1 MNIFCPD
8 MQTKLVIGRDIYRFL
23 PHPVLPDEVNKIV
36 RMNTTTYQLQKEAD
50 KTFWALKVPNPGAV
64 DPSIEQKVA
73 RQSSFGHLPGLLAA
87 NRVCLLKTVFPELI
101 ATHPGLEYAILMP
114 WVSGRTWAGFM
125 DDGDLCSQYSLE
137 QAKELALTMAY
148 VLWSLE
154 TNGLAHTDIAG
165 DNVIILNYK
174 HIELIDLEGLYV
186 QGMPPVVQPSKG
198 WAGYQHP
205 RLDGQGQS
213 YILGDRFAGAILLV
227 EMLTW
232 WNPLIRALTDGE
244 SLFQFKHPGAR
255 EEMTQRLR
263 AVRQTLRGM
272 YPGLHE
278 LFEQAWYSSNLARCP
293 DFRSWVMCL
302 LRLRWNS

>member
-1 MNIFCPD
+1 
-8 MQTKLVIGRDIYRFL
+8 MQTKLAIKRDSYCFL
-23 PHPVLPDEVNKIV
+23 PHPIIPGEVNKIV

-50 KTFWALKVPNPGAV
+50 KTLWALKVPNPGAV
-64 DPSIEQKVA
+64 DPSLEQKVST
-73 RQSSFGHLPGLLAA
+73 QGSFGHLPGLLAA
-87 NRVCLLKTVFPELI
+87 NRVCLLKTAFPELI
-101 ATHPGLEYAILMP
+101 AIHPALEYAILMP
-114 WVSGRTWAGFM
+114 WLSGRTWAGFM
-125 DDGDLCSQYSLE
+125 DDGDLCSQYSIE

-174 HIELIDLEGLYV
+174 HVELIDLESLYMK
-186 QGMPPVVQPSKG
+186 GMPPVAQPSKG
-198 WAGYQHP
+198 WYGYQHP
-205 RLDGQGQS
+205 RLDVQGQS
-213 YILGDRFAGAILLV
+213 NLQGDRFAGAILLV

-232 WNPLIRALTDGE
+232 WNPLIRAVTDGE
-244 SLFQFKHPGAR
+244 SLFQFKHSGAR

-272 YPGLHE
+272 YLGLYE
-278 LFEQAWYSSNLARCP
+278 LFEQAWYSPNLAHCP

-302 LRLRWNS
+302 LQLRWDG

>member
-1 MNIFCPD
+1 MNTFCPD
-8 MQTKLVIGRDIYRFL
+8 IQTKLIIKRDTYRFL

-36 RMNTTTYQLQKEAD
+36 RINTTTYQLQKEAD
-50 KTFWALKVPNPGAV
+50 KTLWALKVPNPGAV
-64 DPSIEQKVA
+64 DPSIEQKVS
-73 RQSSFGHLPGLLAA
+73 RQSSFGHLPGLSAA
-87 NRVCLLKTVFPELI
+87 NRICLLKTVFPELI
-101 ATHPGLEYAILMP
+101 ATHPSLEYAILMP
-114 WVSGRTWAGFM
+114 WISGRTWAGFM
-125 DDGDLCSQYSLE
+125 DDGELCSQYSLE
-137 QAKELALTMAY
+137 RAKELALTMAY

-165 DNVIILNYK
+165 DNVIIVNYK
-174 HIELIDLEGLYV
+174 HVELIDLEGMYV
-186 QGMPPVVQPSKG
+186 KGTPPVAQPSKG

-213 YILGDRFAGAILLV
+213 YLLGDRFAGAILLV

-263 AVRQTLRGM
+263 AVRQTLRSM

-278 LFEQAWYSSNLARCP
+278 LFEQAWYSSNLSRCP

-302 LRLRWNS
+302 LRLRWDG